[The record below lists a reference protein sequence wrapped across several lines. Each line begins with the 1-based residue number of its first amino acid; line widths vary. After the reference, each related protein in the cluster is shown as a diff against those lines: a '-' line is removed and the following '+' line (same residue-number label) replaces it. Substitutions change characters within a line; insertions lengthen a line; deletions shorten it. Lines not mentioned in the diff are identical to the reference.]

1 MVDSASLKPDRPAT
15 GSRYQLAM
23 AVTAI
28 VPAVLA
34 IGFIGQLDWAR
45 DLWPFEIS
53 QLTSVFL
60 GSILAAIAVPILWIA
75 ARREWAALSA
85 SALFPMLMLAG
96 MSVYLVEE
104 ELADDAAGLIGF
116 ALAMAVGAAYALV
129 LAVAG
134 SRFPLRDGRPVPLVV
149 RGSFAAFG
157 AVLSASGIALV
168 LGADKVLP
176 WSVGKQTAVMAG
188 IIFLGAA
195 SNYVYGTVRPL
206 WGYVCPPLLGFM
218 VYDVILLGP
227 LINHF
232 GDVAPE
238 QRTSLIVYI
247 AVLAYSAALGAYFL
261 LINRRTR
268 LWGARTT

>member
-1 MVDSASLKPDRPAT
+1 MVASADLKPEPPAA
-15 GSRYQLAM
+15 GARYQLAM
-23 AVTAI
+23 AATAI

-53 QLTSVFL
+53 RLTSLFL

-85 SALFPMLMLAG
+85 SALFPILMLAG

-104 ELADDAAGLIGF
+104 EIADHASRLLGF
-116 ALAMAVGAAYALV
+116 ALAMAAGAAYALA
-129 LAVAG
+129 LAVVG
-134 SRFPLRDGRPVPLVV
+134 SRFPLRDRRPVPPVV
-149 RGSFAAFG
+149 RGSFAVF
-157 AVLSASGIALV
+157 AVVLIASGIALV
-168 LGADKVLP
+168 LGADNVLP
-176 WSVGKQTAVMAG
+176 WAVGEQTAVMSG
-188 IIFLGAA
+188 IIFLAAA

-238 QRTSLIVYI
+238 QRTSLIVYV

-261 LINRRTR
+261 LIKRGTR
-268 LWGARTT
+268 LWGAGSA